1 LSGNLPGRFE
11 LEYLNNSF
19 IEAGS
24 KLNWN
29 EYKVNSIEEESKLVR
44 RKLKMNR
51 NGKWAGTYGSDPDVI
66 MLGVG
71 TSGEDLSLQLLDAGL
86 DVVGIEASLVGGT
99 CPFYGCLPSK
109 MMVRA
114 ANLLKESE
122 RVNGMSG
129 QARTSSDWSQV
140 AERVSQ
146 LTGGWNDAGG
156 VKRFEQRGGRLIHGA
171 GKMTGPRTVTV
182 DGKSFTARKG
192 IVIATGTKPV
202 IPPISGLDKVS
213 YWITDDVIKLDKLPE
228 SIIFL
233 GGGATSCELGQVM
246 ARFGV
251 KVTIVEPGDRVM
263 RLEEPEASEKVE
275 EAFTGDGITVH
286 KGMKASE
293 VEPRG
298 SSIVSRLDGGAELV
312 SERLVLATG
321 RKTDLTNLGLESAG
335 IDSSKRFIEVD
346 ERMRAADGIWA
357 MGDVTGKA
365 MLTHVALY
373 QAAIIAADILGK
385 NHPPAEY
392 HSIPRVTFTDPEV
405 GAVGFTEAA
414 AREAGFEV
422 VAVTKQIDATFRGIL
437 HGSNGGFIKLI
448 ADRRTGALVGATAVG
463 SRGGEILGLLTLA
476 VHARI
481 PITKLRSMIYAFPTF
496 AGGIGEALGAYGR
509 GVTTVLDPGY
519 TGLKELD
526 QLIESLEGLA

>member
-1 LSGNLPGRFE
+1 MMS
-11 LEYLNNSF
+11 S
-19 IEAGS
+19 
-24 KLNWN
+24 N
-29 EYKVNSIEEESKLVR
+29 ENQTDVHDGY
-44 RKLKMNR
+44 
-51 NGKWAGTYGSDPDVI
+51 ADVI

-71 TSGEDLSLQLLDAGL
+71 TSGEDLSLQLLNAGL
-86 DVVGIEASLVGGT
+86 DVIGIEAALVGGT
-99 CPFYGCLPSK
+99 CPYYGCLPSK

-122 RVNGMSG
+122 RINGMSG
-129 QARTSSDWSQV
+129 QASASSDWSQI
-140 AERVSQ
+140 AGRVRQ

-156 VKRFEQRGGRLIHGA
+156 VERFEKRGGRLIHGE
-171 GKMTGPRTVTV
+171 GKLTGPSTVIV

-202 IPPISGLDKVS
+202 IPPISGLEKVS
-213 YWITDDVIKLDKLPE
+213 YWTTDDVIELESLPE
-228 SIIFL
+228 SVVFL
-233 GGGATSCELGQVM
+233 GGGATSCELGQVL

-251 KVTIVEPGDRVM
+251 KVTIVEPHDRLL

-275 EAFTGDGITVH
+275 EALAEDGITVH
-286 KGMKASE
+286 KGTKARE
-293 VEPRG
+293 VEPRNG
-298 SSIVSRLDGGAELV
+298 SIITRLGGGVELT

-335 IDSSKRFIEVD
+335 LDSSARFIEVD
-346 ERMRAADGIWA
+346 ERMRAAEGIWA

-373 QAAIIAADILGK
+373 QSAIIAADILGK
-385 NHPPAEY
+385 EHPSAEY

-405 GAVGFTEAA
+405 GSVGFTESAA
-414 AREAGFEV
+414 GDAGFDV
-422 VAVTKQIDATFRGIL
+422 VAVTKQIGATFRGIL
-437 HGSNGGFIKLI
+437 HGGAGGVIKLV
-448 ADRRTGALVGATAVG
+448 ADRRTGVLVGATAVG

-496 AGGIGEALGAYGR
+496 TGGIGEAIGAYGR
-509 GVTTVLDPGY
+509 GVTTVLDPEY

-526 QLIESLEGLA
+526 QLIEALGD

>member
-1 LSGNLPGRFE
+1 MSRTGNSEG
-11 LEYLNNSF
+11 YYDGY
-19 IEAGS
+19 A
-24 KLNWN
+24 
-29 EYKVNSIEEESKLVR
+29 
-44 RKLKMNR
+44 
-51 NGKWAGTYGSDPDVI
+51 DVI

-86 DVVGIEASLVGGT
+86 DVVGIEAALVGGT
-99 CPFYGCLPSK
+99 CPFHGCLPSK

-114 ANLLKESE
+114 ANLLKESD
-122 RVNGMSG
+122 RINGMSG

-140 AERVSQ
+140 AGRVRQ

-156 VKRFEQRGGRLIHGA
+156 VERFEKRGGRLIHGE
-171 GKMTGPRTVTV
+171 GKFTGPRTVAV
-182 DGKSFTARKG
+182 NGKSFTARKG

-202 IPPISGLDKVS
+202 IPPISGLDRIS
-213 YWITDDVIKLDKLPE
+213 YWTTDDVIELASLPE
-228 SIIFL
+228 SVVFL

-251 KVTIVEPGDRVM
+251 RVTIVEPGDRVL
-263 RLEEPEASEKVE
+263 RLEEPEASERVE
-275 EAFTGDGITVH
+275 EALAEDGITVH
-286 KGMKASE
+286 KGAKARE
-293 VEPRG
+293 LELRG
-298 SSIVSRLDGGAELV
+298 GSIVTRLDGGAELI

-321 RKTDLTNLGLESAG
+321 RKPDLTNLGLESAG
-335 IDSSKRFIEVD
+335 LNSSAKFIEVD
-346 ERMRAADGIWA
+346 ERMRVADGIWA

-373 QAAIIAADILGK
+373 QATIIAADILGK
-385 NHPPAEY
+385 EHPPAEY

-405 GAVGFTEAA
+405 GSVGFTESA
-414 AREAGFEV
+414 AREAGFDV
-422 VAVTKQIDATFRGIL
+422 VAVTKHIAATFRGIL
-437 HGSNGGFIKLI
+437 HGSNGGIIKLV
-448 ADRRTGALVGATAVG
+448 ADRRTGVLVGATAVG
-463 SRGGEILGLLTLA
+463 TRGGEILGLLTLA

-496 AGGIGEALGAYGR
+496 TGGIGEAIGAYGR

-526 QLIESLEGLA
+526 QLIEALEG